1 MELLF
6 IILFGVAAGLAVHYA
21 LPWRGTHG
29 IALIPAV
36 GGVVAAIVWV
46 LLTWLGWAWDGGW
59 IWAVTLVVATVAA
72 GVVDLYLGRHRK
84 ASDERRLV
92 ALGG

>member
-6 IILFGVAAGLAVHYA
+6 IILFGIAAGIGVHYA

-29 IALIPAV
+29 VALTPAIA
-36 GGVVAAIVWV
+36 GVVAAVVWV
-46 LLTWLGWAWDGGW
+46 GLTWLGWAWDGGW
-59 IWAVTLVVATVAA
+59 IWVVTLVVSTVVAA
-72 GVVDLYLGRHRK
+72 IADLFLGRARK
-84 ASDERRLV
+84 TSDRDRLI

>member
-36 GGVVAAIVWV
+36 AGMVSERTLAAPDAH
-46 LLTWLGWAWDGGW
+46 G
-59 IWAVTLVVATVAA
+59 
-72 GVVDLYLGRHRK
+72 
-84 ASDERRLV
+84 ASEL
-92 ALGG
+92 ASTPPM

>member
-6 IILFGVAAGLAVHYA
+6 IILFGAAAGVAVHYA

-46 LLTWLGWAWDGGW
+46 ALTWLGWAWDGGW
-59 IWAVTLVVATVAA
+59 IWAVTLVMAAVAA
-72 GVVDLYLGRHRK
+72 AVVDLYLGRHRK
-84 ASDERRLV
+84 ASDERRLI

>member
-6 IILFGVAAGLAVHYA
+6 IILFGIAAGIGVHYA

-29 IALIPAV
+29 ILLTPAV
-36 GGVVAAIVWV
+36 GGIAAAIVWV
-46 LLTWLGWAWDGGW
+46 GLTWLGWAWDGGW
-59 IWAVTLVVATVAA
+59 IWAVTIVIATIVAA
-72 GVVDLYLGRHRK
+72 VVDVALGRSRK
-84 ASDERRLV
+84 AGDQRRLV

>member
-1 MELLF
+1 VELLF
-6 IILFGVAAGLAVHYA
+6 IMLFGIAAGVAVHYA

-36 GGVVAAIVWV
+36 AGIVAAIVWV
-46 LLTWLGWAWDGGW
+46 GLTWLGWAWDGGW
-59 IWAVTLVVATVAA
+59 IWAVTLIVAAVVAA
-72 GVVDLYLGRHRK
+72 VVDLYLGRHRK
-84 ASDERRLV
+84 SGDQRRLV

>member
-6 IILFGVAAGLAVHYA
+6 VILFGAAVGVAVHYP

-36 GGVVAAIVWV
+36 AAGVAAIVWV
-46 LLTWLGWAWDGGW
+46 ALTWLGWAWDGGW
-59 IWAVTLVVATVAA
+59 IWAVTLILATVVAA
-72 GVVDLYLGRHRK
+72 VVDLYLGRHRT
-84 ASDERRLV
+84 ASDQRRLV

>member
-6 IILFGVAAGLAVHYA
+6 IILFGIAAGVAAHYA

-29 IALIPAV
+29 FLLTPAV
-36 GGVVAAIVWV
+36 GGIVAAIVWV
-46 LLTWLGWAWDGGW
+46 SLTWLGWAWDGGW
-59 IWAVTLVVATVAA
+59 IWAVTIIIAAAVAA
-72 GVVDLYLGRHRK
+72 VVDLFLGRHRK
-84 ASDERRLV
+84 TADQQRLI

>member
-1 MELLF
+1 VELLF
-6 IILFGVAAGLAVHYA
+6 IILFGVCTGLAVHYA

-36 GGVVAAIVWV
+36 AGIVAAIVWV
-46 LLTWLGWAWDGGW
+46 GLTWLGWAWDGGW
-59 IWAVTLVVATVAA
+59 IWVVCLIAA
-72 GVVDLYLGRHRK
+72 SVIAAVVDLYLGRHRK
-84 ASDERRLV
+84 SSDARRLV